1 MNEVQS
7 LAAIFIS
14 LGWCSCCCSM
24 LLYRFRSR
32 FLYIIL
38 YIIISIPL
46 SLSPILFSLPI
57 FIALSA
63 FLLAGFIH
71 TIIYCESCVF
81 GEMSLCMRESAAALC
96 YFDSTIHENAVAVHK
111 NWKEIT
117 YTRLLQ
123 QQPAATSKSDRQAVK
138 LWCIED
144 CKRWGANKSA
154 ANYANNINSQNNRT
168 KAPVSFFSLIIAISI
183 SSARI
188 FFHRS
193 LSLPLSLPLFGVFH
207 IQTRVCTQFSCSL
220 VNCMDILIHIKE
232 RSN

>member
-14 LGWCSCCCSM
+14 LGWCSCCCCSM

-123 QQPAATSKSDRQAVK
+123 QQQPAKVTGRQWNCGALRIVRGEVRISQQQTTPTTSTLKTIGQRPQF
-138 LWCIED
+138 L
-144 CKRWGANKSA
+144 
-154 ANYANNINSQNNRT
+154 
-168 KAPVSFFSLIIAISI
+168 FFL
-183 SSARI
+183 
-188 FFHRS
+188 
-193 LSLPLSLPLFGVFH
+193 L
-207 IQTRVCTQFSCSL
+207 
-220 VNCMDILIHIKE
+220 
-232 RSN
+232 